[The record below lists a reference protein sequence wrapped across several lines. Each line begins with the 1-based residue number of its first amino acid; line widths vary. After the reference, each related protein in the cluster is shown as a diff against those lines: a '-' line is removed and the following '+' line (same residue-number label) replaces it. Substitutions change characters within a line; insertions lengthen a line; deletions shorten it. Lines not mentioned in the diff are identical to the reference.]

1 MTVHT
6 VSTTR
11 TPTNE
16 GADPVVKHREP
27 TPRRASTIIGAPRP
41 RAVGLGL
48 AALGIA
54 LLVIAPLTL
63 STFGLGQLGRFICYA
78 IVAVGIGIAWGRG
91 GMLTLGQGA
100 FFGIGAYIMAMHMQL
115 ADAAFDGESAPA
127 FMAISGAVPVWWEP
141 FRSPAVTLIAII
153 ALPAAV
159 SFALGYSIFRRRIKG
174 AYFAILNQA
183 LVAALVVLLVGQQDT
198 LGGSNGLSGFRYF
211 FGYLLNDPVNKR
223 MVYYVAAGI
232 LLTMIAVAYWL
243 MRSRYGELLV
253 ATRDAEERVRF
264 LGYDPALIKTAA
276 YVFAAVMAGIAGAL
290 FVPIVGIIS
299 PTEIGVVPS
308 IVFVIAVAA
317 GGRTS
322 LFGPAIGA
330 LVLGWA
336 ESSLAQAFPSG
347 WSYFQGFLLVF
358 VIALL
363 PGGLASIAGRL
374 GLKRMTWLRR
384 MRGTGRREAMDTAT
398 DTPTDTATDTDTATT
413 ANRGNDHDDRS

>member
-1 MTVHT
+1 M
-6 VSTTR
+6 
-11 TPTNE
+11 
-16 GADPVVKHREP
+16 
-27 TPRRASTIIGAPRP
+27 
-41 RAVGLGL
+41 
-48 AALGIA
+48 ALS
-54 LLVIAPLTL
+54 P
-63 STFGLGQLGRFICYA
+63 FGLGQLGRFICYA

-100 FFGIGAYIMAMHMQL
+100 FFGMGAYIMAMHMLL
-115 ADAAFDGESAPA
+115 ADAAFDGTGVPS
-127 FMAISGAVPVWWEP
+127 FMAISGSGAVPAWWEP
-141 FRSPAVTLIAII
+141 FRSPAVTLVAII
-153 ALPAAV
+153 VLPALV

-211 FGYLLNDPVNKR
+211 FGFLLNDPANKR
-223 MVYYVAAGI
+223 MVYFVAAGI
-232 LLTMIAVAYWL
+232 LLAMIAVAYWL

-264 LGYDPALIKTAA
+264 LGYDPAVIKTAA

-374 GLKRMTWLRR
+374 GLRR
-384 MRGTGRREAMDTAT
+384 WREGRAPTGDAPAGDDVGVAKQPEAPA
-398 DTPTDTATDTDTATT
+398 PTT
-413 ANRGNDHDDRS
+413 ARGGTPDDRG